1 MPGPARGHPDRPA
14 RPDALRPRPRRR
26 GGRCSGHG
34 RDRPGRTRGTC
45 VGRAGGRRPPACRCR
60 RPDGG
65 RPGLRHP
72 RAARLARG
80 VATGRRPCRRERRE
94 HRARHGA
101 GGRRLLCG
109 VPDRGLPRGP
119 GGVVATSGAQRRWS
133 AGGADRRREGGAPRL
148 GGPGPAALPR
158 ARRAGRAHR
167 GRRGQHLRAPDAV
180 RARHA
185 RGGGHAAAPHRRT
198 WDRGARPVRQRRGAG
213 VDGALVVGGRP

>member
-14 RPDALRPRPRRR
+14 RPDALRPRPRGR
-26 GGRCSGHG
+26 GGRGGRHR
-34 RDRPGRTRGTC
+34 RDRPGRTRGPC

-60 RPDGG
+60 RADGR
-65 RPGLRHP
+65 RPCLRNP

-80 VATGRRPCRRERRE
+80 VAAGRRPCRRQRRE
-94 HRARHGA
+94 HRAGHGA
-101 GGRRLLCG
+101 GGRRLLSG
-109 VPDRGLPRGP
+109 LPDRGLPRRP
-119 GGVVATSGAQRRWS
+119 GGVVAASAPERRGA

-167 GRRGQHLRAPDAV
+167 GRRGQHLRTPDGV
-180 RARHA
+180 GPRHA
-185 RGGGHAAAPHRRT
+185 RGRGHAAAPHRRARH
-198 WDRGARPVRQRRGAG
+198 RGARPVRQRRGAG